1 MGHDFRNK
9 PFLLRSLPI
18 LDFMSMASKLD
29 DYYLEQA
36 HTLTDLKKLWFIASN
51 VITSN

>member
-29 DYYLEQA
+29 DYLEQA
-36 HTLTDLKKLWFIASN
+36 HTLTELKFSVVHCIKRHHK
-51 VITSN
+51 